1 MGGDPWIYSA
11 VFWSIFAGIA
21 GLSVGAY
28 AIKKISGNDNSQLAA
43 PTLFWLIVGMACVAL
58 AVTLEQT
65 RVLIYRLSYDGW
77 IERSAFDVVYDMAV
91 VVAGTKILAA
101 VAIAGSSALK
111 LALLMGKTDSESIR
125 WGAIA
130 GVMTATGWFLLAIAI
145 LPLF

>member
-43 PTLFWLIVGMACVAL
+43 PTLFWLVVGMACVAF
-58 AVTLEQT
+58 AVTMEQT
-65 RVLIYRLSYDGW
+65 RVLIYRLSYDGL
-77 IERSAFDVVYDMAV
+77 IDRSAFDVVYDMAFF
-91 VVAGTKILAA
+91 VAGTKILAA
-101 VAIAGSSALK
+101 VAIAGSAALK
-111 LALLMGKTDSESIR
+111 LALLCGKSDEESIR

-130 GVMTATGWFLLAIAI
+130 GVMTAVGWLLLAIAM
-145 LPLF
+145 LPFF